1 MTDVYELFEYELY
14 HQGKS
19 PHTVRSYVSKTKHFF
34 RWREQ
39 HLGAN
44 DLTKVADL
52 DIKRYEAYC
61 RQVKKYTPNSIRQRL
76 SAIRA
81 YCDFLALKD
90 NKPAGRRTGS
100 SGSIAVDSAQPRR
113 SLAEFAY

>member
-1 MTDVYELFEYELY
+1 MADVYELFEYELY

-19 PHTVRSYVSKTKHFF
+19 LHTVRSYVSKTKHFL

-39 HLGAN
+39 HLGAS

-81 YCDFLALKD
+81 
-90 NKPAGRRTGS
+90 
-100 SGSIAVDSAQPRR
+100 
-113 SLAEFAY
+113 